1 MTILNFQEHIN
12 ESTLKNGELYFRKGK
27 VTELYD
33 ENGEWSANVQGR
45 EKYAVYVTLEGKY
58 IAHTSCECRAF
69 SHADHC
75 KHVVALLHAIME
87 EQYRP
92 AWNNT
97 HPDAYVLSLVNK
109 MSVEDLRL
117 FLFSE
122 LQYPITAKEFLNF
135 AETTIENEAVIKH
148 ILAINTSFTHAD
160 NTGDYANDSGYR
172 AVKPAHRLLT
182 KARQA
187 FKAGEMTVALDMLFA
202 IISKGPAFD
211 NEAYEEDNGYYYT
224 IIGPAFVLLDEI
236 CTHAELDEYNIR
248 RVTRRAWDGMISQQY
263 DLELYDVHW
272 LDILIRHGWNIEEK
286 KEKLLEIL
294 DTIIEFSKEN
304 KTSSTVLRLMDA
316 REHVIKGTGKVEKKL
331 VSPSRLDGSTEGGLK
346 PLPVTQ
352 NKVTPKAAPK
362 KPAVISEKRAVYLKT
377 KTALLEALDQQKA
390 DRQSPTYKALQKELI
405 RLMQQ
410 SSDVLDLRETARNFY
425 EQTGDT
431 FFYEAMKDTYIASEW
446 NELLRRQQKTKREGP
461 GIIRKMNE

>member
-1 MTILNFQEHIN
+1 MTILNFQEHID

-117 FLFSE
+117 FLLSE

-135 AETTIENEAVIKH
+135 AETTIESEAVIKH
-148 ILAINTSFTHAD
+148 IEVINASFKNLD
-160 NTGDYANDSGYR
+160 NTGDYANDPGYR
-172 AVKPAHRLLT
+172 AVKPAHRLLI
-182 KARQA
+182 KAKQA
-187 FKAGEMTVALDMLFA
+187 YKAGEITLALDMLFA

-211 NEAYEEDNGYYYT
+211 NETYEEENGYYYT
-224 IIGPAFVLLDEI
+224 IIDPAFVLVDEI

-248 RVTRRAWDGMISQQY
+248 RVTRRSWEGLKSQQY
-263 DLELYDVHW
+263 DMALYDLHW
-272 LDILIRHGWNIEEK
+272 LRY
-286 KEKLLEIL
+286 
-294 DTIIEFSKEN
+294 
-304 KTSSTVLRLMDA
+304 
-316 REHVIKGTGKVEKKL
+316 TG
-331 VSPSRLDGSTEGGLK
+331 SPR
-346 PLPVTQ
+346 PVY
-352 NKVTPKAAPK
+352 
-362 KPAVISEKRAVYLKT
+362 RRGKT
-377 KTALLEALDQQKA
+377 K
-390 DRQSPTYKALQKELI
+390 I
-405 RLMQQ
+405 
-410 SSDVLDLRETARNFY
+410 
-425 EQTGDT
+425 TGDT
-431 FFYEAMKDTYIASEW
+431 GCCNRI
-446 NELLRRQQKTKREGP
+446 LKRA
-461 GIIRKMNE
+461 